1 MSPPSLTLTETP
13 SGLAFSPSPSSP
25 PIPLAPGSE
34 ARVLRNAL
42 LALRACGG
50 DPPSS
55 LIAHWTDHQSRPEGP
70 CHWCKLEGRI
80 LAGQGRRRV
89 SEGARPAPAGPS
101 ATFPSGRLRRALGAG
116 RPPPPHGGRGQASTP
131 PAIQRKEK

>member
-1 MSPPSLTLTETP
+1 MSEFMSPSLILTETP

-42 LALRACGG
+42 LALRACEG
-50 DPPSS
+50 DPPLS
-55 LIAHWTDHQSRPEGP
+55 LVAHWSDHQSRPEGP

-80 LAGQGRRRV
+80 LASRARAAQGRL
-89 SEGARPAPAGPS
+89 ARNSTKGKVDE
-101 ATFPSGRLRRALGAG
+101 LGF
-116 RPPPPHGGRGQASTP
+116 
-131 PAIQRKEK
+131 